1 MTEGGVRRTLFIAGL
16 SSSSRHRLL
25 QSPHFPDKE
34 KGSEAPECK
43 RSCLRALSGPCR
55 RAYTAVQCLTATDV
69 QPVRAPRTHPFA
81 RERVARGRACD
92 TTATHEACCHQR
104 SRLGEG
110 TARRPPSRAPTS
122 SACTILTEA
131 VCTCAGAGG
140 RAHACLLCACLRSGS
155 CKRVAVCSSGE
166 LVARRYHG

>member
-1 MTEGGVRRTLFIAGL
+1 MREKKKSSEATGKC
-16 SSSSRHRLL
+16 SSS
-25 QSPHFPDKE
+25 
-34 KGSEAPECK
+34 
-43 RSCLRALSGPCR
+43 LRALSGPCR
-55 RAYTAVQCLTATDV
+55 RAFTAVQCLTGTAV
-69 QPVRAPRTHPFA
+69 QPVRAPWTHPLA

-92 TTATHEACCHQR
+92 TTATQEACCHQH